1 MPTYIKFIIETYLK
15 AFIYVF
21 LIMFALVFILNILGE
36 LDFFSKID
44 VEPYFPAYLS
54 LINTPSLIFE
64 MMPFIFLLT
73 TQLFFISMFRE
84 DQINIFKY
92 SGLKNS
98 KIMLILSCITF
109 VMSLLLVTLFYNF
122 SSNLKSFY
130 LELKSNYTT
139 DGKYL
144 AVITKN
150 GLWIKD
156 KIENQNMIIKAS
168 RINGHYLNN
177 SFISIFDDDYN
188 IIKNIKSDKIDII
201 SKEWKIYKAKIFTDN
216 NIDDLEY
223 STLVTNFDYK
233 LIQSLFSNL
242 SSLSLIELF
251 ELRNNYKLLNYSTT
265 EINVQIQKLFS
276 YPILLMLM
284 TIMAGSIM
292 LYIKNNANTT
302 IMISLGL
309 FLSVLVYYMNNFFY
323 VLGNTEKIS
332 VTLSVWISIFILV
345 IFNSIIIYKINE
357 K

>member
-1 MPTYIKFIIETYLK
+1 
-15 AFIYVF
+15 
-21 LIMFALVFILNILGE
+21 
-36 LDFFSKID
+36 
-44 VEPYFPAYLS
+44 
-54 LINTPSLIFE
+54 
-64 MMPFIFLLT
+64 
-73 TQLFFISMFRE
+73 
-84 DQINIFKY
+84 
-92 SGLKNS
+92 
-98 KIMLILSCITF
+98 
-109 VMSLLLVTLFYNF
+109 
-122 SSNLKSFY
+122 
-130 LELKSNYTT
+130 
-139 DGKYL
+139 
-144 AVITKN
+144 
-150 GLWIKD
+150 
-156 KIENQNMIIKAS
+156 MIIKAS

-284 TIMAGSIM
+284 TIMSGSIM

-302 IMISLGL
+302 VMISLGL
-309 FLSVLVYYMNNFFY
+309 FRSVLVYYMNNFFY

-345 IFNSIIIYKINE
+345 IFNLIIIYKINE

>member
-1 MPTYIKFIIETYLK
+1 MPTYIKYIIQIYSK
-15 AFIYVF
+15 AFTYVF
-21 LIMFALVFILNILGE
+21 LITFALVFILNILGE
-36 LDFFSKID
+36 LDFFSKIE
-44 VEPYFPAYLS
+44 VTAFFPAYLS
-54 LINTPSLIFE
+54 LINAPSLIFE
-64 MMPFIFLLT
+64 MLPFIFLLT
-73 TQLFFISMFRE
+73 TQLFFINIFRE
-84 DQINIFKY
+84 NQINIFKY

-98 KIMLILSCITF
+98 KIIMILSCITF
-109 VMSLLLVTLFYNF
+109 VMSLLLVTLFYNL

-156 KIENQNMIIKAS
+156 KIGNQSLIIKAS
-168 RINGHYLNN
+168 KIDGNYLNN
-177 SFISIFDDDYN
+177 AFISIFDDNYN
-188 IIKNIKSDKIDII
+188 IIKNIKSDKIDI
-201 SKEWKIYKAKIFTDN
+201 SAKEWKIYKAKIFTNNNIN
-216 NIDDLEY
+216 NIDYL
-223 STLVTNFDYK
+223 TLNTNFDYK
-233 LIQSLFSNL
+233 LIQTLFSNL

-276 YPILLMLM
+276 YPVLLMLM
-284 TIMAGSIM
+284 TIMSGSIM
-292 LYIKNNANTT
+292 LYIRNNTNTT

-309 FLSVLVYYMNNFFY
+309 FLSVLVYYINNFFY

-332 VTLSVWISIFILV
+332 VTLSVWISIFILAF
-345 IFNSIIIYKINE
+345 FNTIMIYKINE